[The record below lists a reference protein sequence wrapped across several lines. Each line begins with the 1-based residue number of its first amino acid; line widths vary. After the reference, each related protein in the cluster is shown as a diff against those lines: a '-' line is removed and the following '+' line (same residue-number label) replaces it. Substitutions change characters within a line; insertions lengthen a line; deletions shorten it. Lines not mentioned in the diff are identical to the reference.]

1 MSFSP
6 FPFFELG
13 LLRVN
18 HTLWPSP
25 VNDCRA
31 LVKGGLDALVELL
44 YIAQAAVFAPLSGV
58 EVEKGVLIPVVFTL
72 DYFGFPSRRGKD
84 HPVIPGN
91 SGKLCFVGVDFE
103 RGDLER
109 IYVFEQ
115 TCGIGI
121 TFQLAVGSTVFC
133 VQIAVCF
140 EPFCRLLCRALA
152 GSELPSSCRMS
163 STGGLVYCTTLEYHS
178 EAESVSPSLK

>member
-1 MSFSP
+1 M
-6 FPFFELG
+6 
-13 LLRVN
+13 
-18 HTLWPSP
+18 
-25 VNDCRA
+25 
-31 LVKGGLDALVELL
+31 KGGLDAHVELL
-44 YIAQAAVFAPLSGV
+44 YITQAAVFVPLSGV

-72 DYFGFPSRRGKD
+72 DYFGFSSRRGKD

-103 RGDLER
+103 RGDLEC

-140 EPFCRLLCRALA
+140 EPFCRLYIEPLLA
-152 GSELPSSCRMS
+152 QNFGVIVDVFDWWGGIFYDLGIPSGSR
-163 STGGLVYCTTLEYHS
+163 
-178 EAESVSPSLK
+178 VSKPKLKITIGNDAS